1 MESTAQATTLS
12 SKYTIVR
19 KLGEGYSADV
29 FLIKENLSGSLFAM
43 KAYKKPRDYTTECST
58 MSELAG
64 KSRGLVNLV
73 DKIDQCTYQTAPESP
88 LVTRPVI
95 IMEYCAN
102 GDFSNILEAAGSLS
116 EKLARHYFHSLI
128 EGLEAIHSCK
138 IANRDIKPENMLID
152 SSFNLK
158 IADFGFAK
166 KIEYIDGVPQPFTDV
181 VGTKRHMSPELL
193 NEEEYFG
200 DAVDIFSAGVA
211 LFRMVVGFPPFMEAS
226 YDDEFYRAI
235 ANGDYELYWERYAQA
250 YYEQTDE
257 EIVFSKDF
265 KDLVNKMLAAEPQD
279 RISLKG
285 IKEHPWFTGS
295 LPGAEEIESE
305 MKRRIAML
313 DE

>member
-1 MESTAQATTLS
+1 MESTAQAIILS

-29 FLIKENLSGSLFAM
+29 FLIKDNLSGSLFAM
-43 KAYKKPRDYTTECST
+43 KAYKKPRDYSVESSI
-58 MSELAG
+58 MNELAG
-64 KSRGLVNLV
+64 KSKSLVNLV
-73 DKIDQCTYQTAPESP
+73 NKIDQCIYQPTPESP
-88 LVTRPVI
+88 LVTRPAI
-95 IMEYCAN
+95 IMDYAPN
-102 GDFSNILEAAGSLS
+102 GDFATLIEAAGSLP
-116 EKLARHYFHSLI
+116 EKLARYYFHALI
-128 EGLEAIHSCK
+128 EGLEAIHRSK

-166 KIEYIDGVPQPFTDV
+166 KIQYVDGVPQPFTDV

-200 DAVDIFSAGVA
+200 DVVDIFSAGVA

-226 YDDEFYRAI
+226 FEDEFYRTI

-257 EIVFSKDF
+257 EIIFSKDF
-265 KDLVNKMLAAEPQD
+265 KDLVNKMLTSEQQD
-279 RISLKG
+279 RISLQD
-285 IKEHPWFTGS
+285 IKEHPWFKGS
-295 LPGAEEIESE
+295 LPEAEEIELE
-305 MKRRIAML
+305 MKKRIAMI

>member
-1 MESTAQATTLS
+1 MESSAQATILS
-12 SKYTIVR
+12 TKYTIVR

-29 FLIKENLSGSLFAM
+29 FLIKDNLNGSLFAL
-43 KAYKKPRDYTTECST
+43 KTYKKPRDYTVECSI

-64 KSRGLVNLV
+64 KSGSLVNLLA
-73 DKIDQCTYQTAPESP
+73 KFDQCTYQATPEEP
-88 LVTRPVI
+88 LVTRPAI
-95 IMEYCAN
+95 IMEYAEN
-102 GDFSNILEAAGSLS
+102 GDLATIIEAAGSLP
-116 EKLARHYFHSLI
+116 EKLARYYFHALI
-128 EGLEAIHSCK
+128 SGLEAIHNSK

-166 KIEYIDGVPQPFTDV
+166 KIQYVDGVPQPFTDV

-200 DAVDIFSAGVA
+200 DVVDIFSAGVA
-211 LFRMVVGFPPFMEAS
+211 LFRMVVGFPPFMEAN
-226 YDDEFYRAI
+226 YEDEFYRAI
-235 ANGDYELYWERYAQA
+235 ANGDYELYWDRYTQA

-265 KDLVNKMLAAEPQD
+265 KDLVNRMLAAEQQD

-285 IKEHPWFTGS
+285 IKEHPWFNGS
-295 LPGAEEIESE
+295 LPSSEEVVSE
-305 MKRRIAML
+305 MKKRI